1 MYLYIDA
8 SLNCAY
14 FLDPVV
20 LVNFYYP
27 EETLMLPLIFLN
39 FKAVSFADV
48 FIGSF
53 N

>member
-1 MYLYIDA
+1 MYLSIDA

-14 FLDPVV
+14 FLDPVG
-20 LVNFYYP
+20 LVDFYYSK
-27 EETLMLPLIFLN
+27 EKLMLHLIILN
-39 FKAVSFADV
+39 FKALSFADV